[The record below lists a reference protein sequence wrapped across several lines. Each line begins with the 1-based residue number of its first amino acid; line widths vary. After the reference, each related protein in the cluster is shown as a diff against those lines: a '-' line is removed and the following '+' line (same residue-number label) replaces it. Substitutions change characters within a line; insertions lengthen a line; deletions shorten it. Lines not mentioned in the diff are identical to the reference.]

1 MVNML
6 KMEDL
11 MSMSFGDVASEI
23 DVTVKKT
30 VNIRQYENETV
41 EMNVKLKMDEP
52 LSSGERLFITE
63 AVAAQLEYALFV
75 NMYAKKLV
83 TETEFKRR
91 KEELESAITNVMNKV
106 ETVTGKSM
114 QRFMDLKIE

>member
-1 MVNML
+1 MSSML
-6 KMEDL
+6 RMEDL
-11 MSMSFGDVASEI
+11 LGMSFGDVASEI

-52 LSSGERLFITE
+52 LSSGERLFVTE
-63 AVAAQLEYALFV
+63 AVAVQLEYALFA

-83 TETEFKRR
+83 TETEFKMR
-91 KEELESAITNVMNKV
+91 KEELEAAITSVRNKV

-114 QRFMDLKIE
+114 QRFMDVRIE

>member
-1 MVNML
+1 ML

-11 MSMSFGDVASEI
+11 ISMSFGDVASEI

-30 VNIRQYENETV
+30 INIRQYENETL

-63 AVAAQLEYALFV
+63 AVAVQLEYAL
-75 NMYAKKLV
+75 YANLLSKHLV
-83 TETEFKRR
+83 TETEFKAR
-91 KEELESAITNVMNKV
+91 KEELESAITSVMVKV
-106 ETVTGKSM
+106 ENSTGKSM

>member
-1 MVNML
+1 MANML

-11 MSMSFGDVASEI
+11 IGMSFGDVSSEI

-41 EMNVKLKMDEP
+41 EMNVKLKMEEP
-52 LSSGERLFITE
+52 LSSGERLFVTE
-63 AVAAQLEYALFV
+63 AVAVQLEYALFL

-83 TETEFKRR
+83 TESEFRMR
-91 KEELESAITNVMNKV
+91 KEELESAITSIKHKV
-106 ETVTGKSM
+106 ESVTGKSL
-114 QRFMDLKIE
+114 QRFMELKIE